1 MNIQIS
7 VTLWTIICFVVLM
20 LILNNLLFKPV
31 LRVMDARREKIEGAA
46 AKKARWDA
54 AEQEHAA
61 MLLEKE
67 AAFRSA
73 RERQIQDEIEAIRA
87 ESRRAVECAKE
98 ERVRLMDEFRDN
110 AELEREK
117 ILTALSAHKAE
128 LAAAFAERLIKE

>member
-7 VTLWTIICFVVLM
+7 VTLWTIICFVALM

-46 AKKARWDA
+46 AKKARWEE

-73 RERQIQDEIEAIRA
+73 RERQIKDEIEAIRA
-87 ESRRAVECAKE
+87 ESRRSVECAKE
-98 ERVRLMDEFRDN
+98 ERLRLMDEFREN
-110 AELEREK
+110 AEVERVE
-117 ILTALSAHKAE
+117 ILAALSIHKAE
-128 LAAAFAERLIKE
+128 LAAAFAERLTKE